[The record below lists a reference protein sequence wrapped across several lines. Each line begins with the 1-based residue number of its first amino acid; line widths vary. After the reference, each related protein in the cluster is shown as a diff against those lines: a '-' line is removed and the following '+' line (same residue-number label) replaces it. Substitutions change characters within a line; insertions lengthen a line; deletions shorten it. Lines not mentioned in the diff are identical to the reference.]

1 MAPFRTLSTEQIKG
15 FREGNENAFREIY
28 LHYGPKVYGF
38 AYSYLKEKSQSE
50 EIVQE
55 TFLAIWESRQRF
67 DESRALEPYLFTIAK
82 RLVLDQLRKI
92 VNTKALREKL
102 LMTINEQHNE
112 TEEQIIFS
120 DMLVFAERAINELP
134 LQQQTVF
141 RLSRID
147 GLSYDEIAERL
158 NLSRNTVKNHLI
170 VAVKKLKKHFNNQ
183 EMTYL
188 LLLTS
193 AFFENY
199 LAD

>member
-1 MAPFRTLSTEQIKG
+1 MYSFRTLSTEKIKG
-15 FREGNENAFREIY
+15 FREGNETAFREIY
-28 LHYGPKVYGF
+28 VHFGPKIYGF
-38 AYSYLKEKSQSE
+38 AFSFLKERLQSE

-55 TFLAIWESRQRF
+55 TFLSLWENRQKF

-82 RLVLDQLRKI
+82 RLVLDQLRKT
-92 VNTKALREKL
+92 VHTKALREKL
-102 LMTINEQHNE
+102 LAAISEQHNE

-120 DMLVFAERAINELP
+120 DLLVFAERAIDELP

-141 RLSRID
+141 RLSRVE

-183 EMTYL
+183 EMIYL
-188 LLLTS
+188 IFLVS
-193 AFFENY
+193 ISF
-199 LAD
+199 